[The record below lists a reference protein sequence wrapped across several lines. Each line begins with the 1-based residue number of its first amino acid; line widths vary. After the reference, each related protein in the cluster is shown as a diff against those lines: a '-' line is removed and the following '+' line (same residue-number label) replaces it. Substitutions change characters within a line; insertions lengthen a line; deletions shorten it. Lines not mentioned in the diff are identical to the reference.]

1 MEEAQADLQESGPFV
16 AEKLMLYSQ
25 VIAMNAQLA
34 DAFSV
39 APGGNFASM
48 IVAIVKN
55 KQLVRLPPII
65 AHLRPTLSINRI
77 QHSCAIKASTEEMPW
92 YLSVSLVEIPIW
104 LKIVCRAKLKSV

>member
-1 MEEAQADLQESGPFV
+1 MDLQESGPFV
-16 AEKLMLYSQ
+16 AEKLILYSQ

-39 APGGNFASM
+39 APGGNLASM

-65 AHLRPTLSINRI
+65 AHLRPTLSMNKM
-77 QHSCAIKASTEEMPW
+77 QHSCASNASTEEIPW
-92 YLSVSLVEIPIW
+92 YLSVSLVLMPMFE
-104 LKIVCRAKLKSV
+104 KMVGE

>member
-25 VIAMNAQLA
+25 VVAMNAQLA
-34 DAFSV
+34 EAFSV

-55 KQLVRLPPII
+55 RQLVRLPPII
-65 AHLRPTLSINRI
+65 AHLRPTLSMNKI
-77 QHSCAIKASTEEMPW
+77 QHSCATNANTEE
-92 YLSVSLVEIPIW
+92 IP
-104 LKIVCRAKLKSV
+104 